1 MQTPKRYVILV
12 MEDIDLTDKRGIGMV
27 GERVEHIRFG
37 QGVVTVFDPPRMDV
51 CFEGEEKA
59 RRFTYPA
66 VTSKFLRFID
76 PDTARRARSDLEAND
91 VLTQQQ
97 IVEKIEANRRR
108 EEEISLSRVEAL
120 RKKRA
125 DAAKQ
130 AAERRRMAI
139 AAKKRM
145 FAKFKKEEE

>member
-1 MQTPKRYVILV
+1 M
-12 MEDIDLTDKRGIGMV
+12 IGQ
-27 GERVEHIRFG
+27 RVEHIRFG
-37 QGVVTVFDPPRMDV
+37 QGVVTAFEPPRLDV
-51 CFEGEEKA
+51 CFDGEEKA

-76 PDTARRARSDLEAND
+76 PDAARRARSDLEAND
-91 VLTQQQ
+91 VLTHQQ

-108 EEEISLSRVEAL
+108 EEEISQELVDAM

-125 DAAKQ
+125 EAAKQ
-130 AAERRRMAI
+130 ASERRRMAI

-145 FAKFKKEEE
+145 FAKFRKEEE

>member
-1 MQTPKRYVILV
+1 
-12 MEDIDLTDKRGIGMV
+12 MV

-37 QGVVTVFDPPRMDV
+37 QGVVTVFEPPRLDV
-51 CFEGEEKA
+51 RFDGEEKD

-66 VTSKFLRFID
+66 VTSRFLRFIG
-76 PDTARRARSDLEAND
+76 PDAARRARSDLEANA
-91 VLTQQQ
+91 VLTHQE

-108 EEEISLSRVEAL
+108 EEEISQSRVEAL
-120 RKKRA
+120 RQKRA
-125 DAAKQ
+125 EAAKQ

-145 FAKFKKEEE
+145 FSKFKAEKE